1 MATASEIIAARRNA
15 GISDDPRVME
25 VLGTTPGLTEEL
37 YTNNVL
43 DSLGNSY
50 PWLTQKLEYSD
61 EPSIPDIKSAI
72 AAIKLEDKEDRTAI
86 EQFIEEFPEKQA
98 AWKKKAMKHDTTLG
112 ERGWNTVKEIW
123 KQAMKDKMYDD
134 IAKERKRI
142 LNGGENINLF
152 GREIP
157 YTKPAAWAAGKLMDI
172 FTPRRKKAFEEGR
185 DPTAAETVMD
195 VAQNAAYAIPMGG
208 AEAAIARGLLGST
221 AGKVAGTVGAAAIA
235 PSAITA
241 LDYGLGTK
249 DYAGL
254 EDAALDAVIG
264 TGTNLGVNRAV
275 APLLGKLINTGKVSA
290 RTPQFIREFLEN
302 NSSPKQKGL
311 DLINDAKNK
320 IKLHNKETDA
330 QYLEKLMRG
339 RKPDRLTPEE
349 IANYSDIINVG
360 KMAKDPAAVAEF
372 TEGMQI
378 MRDLSKSMPE
388 TKTSVA
394 DIIDNNF
401 LKGAPEDI
409 KRAMLKNPEL
419 IAVMEKRGL
428 KDYAK
433 DPYTYVDILK
443 SYVTNEAGNDAAAQ
457 RGLAFIGIDPADI
470 RKEQDEMRG
479 KKKASIAASKIIDAN
494 RGQLS
499 EESEG
504 FLQDIAKNP
513 GIVVTGHPDDKKR
526 DAFKIWLLTEGND
539 LLRGTAAARPA
550 WDVK

>member
-1 MATASEIIAARRNA
+1 MATASEIIAARKNA
-15 GISDDPRVME
+15 GISIDPRVTD
-25 VLGTTPGLTEEL
+25 VLEKTPGLTEEL
-37 YTNNVL
+37 YTNAVL
-43 DSLGNSY
+43 DSLGETY

-61 EPSIPDIKSAI
+61 DPSIPDIKTAI
-72 AAIKLEDKEDRTAI
+72 AAIDLKDKDGKTAI
-86 EQFIEEFPEKQA
+86 EQFIEEFPAKQA
-98 AWKKKAMKHDTTLG
+98 DWKKKALKKDSTLG
-112 ERGWNTVKEIW
+112 ERGWLTVKKIW
-123 KQAMKDKMYDD
+123 QQAANDKMNAD
-134 IAKERKRI
+134 IEKERKAI
-142 LNGGENINLF
+142 LNGLDPETGEIKHPLD
-152 GREIP
+152 
-157 YTKPAAWAAGKLMDI
+157 WLAGKI
-172 FTPRRKKAFEEGR
+172 AGTFTPRRMKAFEEGR
-185 DPTAAETVMD
+185 DPTAAETLMD
-195 VAQNAAYAIPMGG
+195 IGQNAAYAIPMGG

-221 AGKVAGTVGAAAIA
+221 AGRVAGTVGAAAIA

-254 EDAALDAVIG
+254 EDAAIDAGLG
-264 TGTNLGVNRAV
+264 TATNLGVNKVIAPAV
-275 APLLGKLINTGKVSA
+275 GALINVGKV
-290 RTPQFIREFLEN
+290 RGTVPQWFRDFLEN

-311 DLINDAKNK
+311 DLINEAKTK

-339 RKPDRLTPEE
+339 QTPDRLTAEQLQ
-349 IANYSDIINVG
+349 NYSDIINVG

-372 TEGMQI
+372 TEGMKI

-401 LKGAPEDI
+401 LQGAPENI
-409 KRAMLKNPEL
+409 KQAMLKNPEL

-443 SYVTNEAGNDAAAQ
+443 SYVTNQAGNDAAAQ
-457 RGLAFIGIDPADI
+457 RTLSRFGIDPKDL
-470 RKEQDEMRG
+470 RKEQDAGR
-479 KKKASIAASKIIDAN
+479 KNKKATAQVSKIIDVN

-499 EESEG
+499 KESEG
-504 FLQDIAKNP
+504 FLQDIKNNP
-513 GIVVTGHPDDKKR
+513 NLMVTGYPDQKKN